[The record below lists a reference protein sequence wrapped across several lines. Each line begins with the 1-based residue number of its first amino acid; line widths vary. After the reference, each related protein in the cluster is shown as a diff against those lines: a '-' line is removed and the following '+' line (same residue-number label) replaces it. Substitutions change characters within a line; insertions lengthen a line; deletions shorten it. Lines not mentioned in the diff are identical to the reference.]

1 VNAVGT
7 AAPSSPESDALSTG
21 PAGIRDAGVVVSATF
36 ASRILGYVRD
46 MLIAW
51 SFGAGMYADAF
62 IVAFRIPNLVRRLVG
77 EGALGMAFIPVFHDD
92 ARRRGSKHALDL
104 AVMALRRLALL
115 LAVVVFLG
123 ILLSPA
129 IVRGLAPGFMV
140 SGDKLQL
147 TVHLTRIMFPYVI
160 LVGLV
165 ALSMGILNAL
175 GHFAAPAL
183 APLALNITM
192 ISAVWIGV
200 WLAPTMAVRIGIL
213 AAGVVFGGALQ
224 LGLQVPVLVRHG
236 VRFWHPPP
244 SESGALGRFGRSA
257 LPVLLGGAT
266 YQINV
271 LLGTL
276 LASYLAVGSVSYL
289 FYADRLVQFPL
300 GIFAISAVTVMMPG
314 LSRQAAEKRLDDMKQ
329 TLSQSL
335 RMVWFVTVPAMV
347 GLIVL
352 REPIVA
358 LLFERGAFDSNSTRL
373 TAEALLW
380 YSSGLWAYAALRILL
395 AVFYARQD
403 AYRPLK
409 AAVISML
416 VNLGAGV
423 LLMRVMGHG
432 GIALAAA
439 LSAMVNVMLLGV
451 MLRWQIGPLGGWKI
465 VSAVVRIAGCAL
477 LMGYAVHLLNV
488 WLAQGPGRG
497 TALQIGRLLACITTG
512 VVVYVTAAF
521 LCRSKELRLCRQLV
535 RHRKNIP

>member
-1 VNAVGT
+1 
-7 AAPSSPESDALSTG
+7 
-21 PAGIRDAGVVVSATF
+21 
-36 ASRILGYVRD
+36 
-46 MLIAW
+46 
-51 SFGAGMYADAF
+51 MYADAF

-77 EGALGMAFIPVFHDD
+77 EGALGMAFIPVFQDE
-92 ARRRGSKHALDL
+92 ACRQGGKHALDL
-104 AVMALRRLALL
+104 AVMALRRLALI
-115 LAVVVFLG
+115 LAVIVLLG
-123 ILLSPA
+123 MLLSPV

-147 TVHLTRIMFPYVI
+147 TVHLTRIMFPYVF

-175 GHFAAPAL
+175 GHFTAPAL
-183 APLALNITM
+183 APLALNIAM
-192 ISAVWIGV
+192 ISAVWIGI
-200 WLAPTMAVRIGIL
+200 WLAPTMALRIGIL

-224 LGLQVPVLVRHG
+224 LGLQVPFLMRHG
-236 VRFWHPPP
+236 VHFWKTPPP
-244 SESGALGRFGRSA
+244 EAGALGRFGRSA

-314 LSRQAAEKRLDDMKQ
+314 LSRQAAEKRLEDMKQ

-358 LLFERGAFDSNSTRL
+358 LLFERGAFGSDSTRL

-409 AAVISML
+409 AAVVSLL

-423 LLMRVMGHG
+423 LLMRFMGHG

-439 LSAMVNVMLLGV
+439 LSATVNVILLAV
-451 MLRWQIGPLGGWKI
+451 MLRGQIGPLGGWKMA
-465 VSAVVRIAGCAL
+465 SAVSRTGGCAL
-477 LMGYAVHLLNV
+477 LMGYAVHFLNT
-488 WLAQGPGRG
+488 WFAAAPGSG
-497 TALQIGRLLACITTG
+497 TALQIGRLLVCITMG
-512 VVVYVTAAF
+512 VAVYAAAAF
-521 LCRSKELRLCRQLV
+521 LCRSKELHLCRQLV
-535 RHRKNIP
+535 WQRKIIP